1 MFWAFILLAII
12 YTVHVI
18 SLKGRYRGEI
28 ASAAR
33 RGRNNGGIGIL
44 IHQSL
49 LNKDNSHAKFLI
61 EKSSAEQI
69 TELRSQL
76 DYIANSM
83 QSGQK
88 MYYIG
93 TLSELYVY
101 LNEKIQ
107 KESPDWVLIV
117 KS

>member
-12 YTVHVI
+12 YAVHII
-18 SLKGRYRGEI
+18 SLKGRFRGEI
-28 ASAAR
+28 ANAVR
-33 RGRNNGGIGIL
+33 KGKINDI
-44 IHQSL
+44 
-49 LNKDNSHAKFLI
+49 
-61 EKSSAEQI
+61 
-69 TELRSQL
+69 RSQL

-107 KESPDWVLIV
+107 KESSDWVLIV